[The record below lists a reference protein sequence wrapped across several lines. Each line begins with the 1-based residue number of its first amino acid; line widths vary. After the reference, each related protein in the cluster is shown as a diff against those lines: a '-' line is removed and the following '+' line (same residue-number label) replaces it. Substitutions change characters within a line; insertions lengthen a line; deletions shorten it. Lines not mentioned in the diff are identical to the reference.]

1 MLTVRTSVAVLCGAL
16 VVGGVVATATAQAD
30 PLDLSLN
37 RLSLYNN
44 TPWQNNGVR
53 YDPMRWRYQ
62 GGCGTMN
69 TAGGGGQ
76 AFAQCFP
83 DNQLWANLV
92 NELGGA
98 LAPSLAA
105 PAMTLGYAGLY
116 IGYEISVSNLNRGS
130 PTDSTQ
136 QYWTRGTEGSTSAN
150 VGTGTLAVRDRGDAN
165 AFVSRLHV
173 RKGLPFGFEL
183 GTQVSHMH
191 SSGIW
196 AIGLDLRWALF
207 EGFRHGIG
215 YLPDVAVRGAVN
227 TMVGQSQMNLTVVS
241 VDAVLSKRFTL
252 GGLLRLT
259 PYAGGQALM
268 IFGDSGV
275 IDFTPTRSAYAE
287 CPRQTIAYVPD
298 TRPMD
303 DPNRSPSGLVGQLQ
317 CSGSAQ
323 TQPGIPADL
332 NDTRNSGVFQSMRIL
347 RPRAFFGLQLQ
358 WEYFMVTGEF
368 VADIAEP
375 SWLRTPP
382 NEAGRPSTTP
392 GPMGQQ
398 QFTPITFADRTQWMT
413 TISVGLAFR

>member
-1 MLTVRTSVAVLCGAL
+1 
-16 VVGGVVATATAQAD
+16 
-30 PLDLSLN
+30 
-37 RLSLYNN
+37 
-44 TPWQNNGVR
+44 
-53 YDPMRWRYQ
+53 
-62 GGCGTMN
+62 
-69 TAGGGGQ
+69 
-76 AFAQCFP
+76 
-83 DNQLWANLV
+83 
-92 NELGGA
+92 
-98 LAPSLAA
+98 
-105 PAMTLGYAGLY
+105 
-116 IGYEISVSNLNRGS
+116 
-130 PTDSTQ
+130 
-136 QYWTRGTEGSTSAN
+136 
-150 VGTGTLAVRDRGDAN
+150 
-165 AFVSRLHV
+165 
-173 RKGLPFGFEL
+173 
-183 GTQVSHMH
+183 
-191 SSGIW
+191 
-196 AIGLDLRWALF
+196 
-207 EGFRHGIG
+207 
-215 YLPDVAVRGAVN
+215 VAVRGAVN

>member
-1 MLTVRTSVAVLCGAL
+1 VI
-16 VVGGVVATATAQAD
+16 GGVLAASAAEAD

-37 RLSLYNN
+37 RLSLYND
-44 TPWQNNGVR
+44 TPWENNGVR
-53 YDPMRWRYQ
+53 YDPVRWRYQ
-62 GGCGTMN
+62 GGCGSAATI
-69 TAGGGGQ
+69 GGGRMGQ
-76 AFAQCFP
+76 SHAQCFP

-98 LAPSLAA
+98 LAPALAA
-105 PAMTLGYAGLY
+105 PAMTLGFAGLY
-116 IGYEISVSNLNRGS
+116 IGYEISISNLNRGTTS
-130 PTDSTQ
+130 DTTQ
-136 QYWTRGTEGSTSAN
+136 QYWNRGTEGSTSAN
-150 VGTGTLAVRDRGDAN
+150 LGTGTQALRERGDAN

-215 YLPDVAVRGAVN
+215 YLPDLAVRGAVN

-241 VDAVLSKRFTL
+241 VDAVLSKRFSL
-252 GGLLRLT
+252 GGIVRLT
-259 PYAGGQALM
+259 PYVGGQALM

-275 IDFTPTRSAYAE
+275 IDFTPNRSAYAE
-287 CPRQTIAYVPD
+287 CPRQTITYVPD
-298 TRPMD
+298 TRPVG
-303 DPNRSPSGLVGQLQ
+303 DPNRSPSGNVGQLQ
-317 CSGSAQ
+317 CSGTA
-323 TQPGIPADL
+323 TPVPGIPPDL

-347 RPRAFFGLQLQ
+347 RPRAFAGLQFQ

-368 VADIAEP
+368 TVDIADP
-375 SWLRTPP
+375 SWLDTPP
-382 NEAGRPSTTP
+382 TEAGRPSTVP
-392 GPMGQQ
+392 NAMGGQ
-398 QFTPITFADRTQWMT
+398 QFTPISFAGMTQWMT